1 MCTSSPK
8 IPEAK
13 QPQDA
18 TQVATLDQRRKNR
31 NALNAA
37 GGGGTVPDRA
47 RRDGAQHRR
56 VDALGPD
63 VGRQAHA
70 SAAAS

>member
-37 GGGGTVPDRA
+37 GGGGTVLTGPA
-47 RRDGAQHRR
+47 AMAPNTGASTL
-56 VDALGPD
+56 LG
-63 VGRQAHA
+63 
-70 SAAAS
+70 S